1 MVELSGGL
9 AGGGHCVP
17 FPPTSHL
24 CSLWCPSLC
33 ASPCVSLFVSRTLSL
48 VLFLCLVLSRSPGVF
63 SQCLFLCVCLCVF
76 LSLCCFL
83 SVWFSHLSSIFPL
96 CTPLHLPKS
105 SVSLSSHCSL
115 CLPCSDTSSWLS
127 LWSSGLQRR
136 VLQPHRQGHFPP
148 VESLS
153 PAWLSLSSLTSGSHQ
168 VLLRMA
174 GPSILKDLPG
184 W

>member
-1 MVELSGGL
+1 MVPVSVRE
-9 AGGGHCVP
+9 
-17 FPPTSHL
+17 
-24 CSLWCPSLC
+24 SLC
-33 ASPCVSLFVSRTLSL
+33 
-48 VLFLCLVLSRSPGVF
+48 
-63 SQCLFLCVCLCVF
+63 
-76 LSLCCFL
+76 LSLCLQDSISGSVSMFGSVSVSGSIFSMSLSVCMSLCISQSLFCFL